1 MISSLSIVYITLNA
15 EKYLQES
22 LTAAK
27 QLSDQILIVD
37 SGSTDN
43 TLNIAKEMGS
53 VAIQQ
58 DWLGFAAQKQLAID
72 SAKTDWVLF
81 LDADEVLSAEA
92 ITEIKAL
99 FLSQTHIQEPEHFAY
114 SLPRENW
121 FQGKIIRHGSWW
133 PDRVTR
139 LVHRKHGAIKQVKVH
154 ESWQTSEKVIE
165 LQSPI
170 KHYSYENYSQ
180 LVLKAD
186 KYSTLAAEQ
195 LYSNGKKTTTWAPL
209 THAIAS
215 FIRLFLLKQGF
226 RDGIEGAAIAYTT
239 ALASFMKYAKL
250 QELQRLKK

>member
-1 MISSLSIVYITLNA
+1 MIPPLSIVYITLNA
-15 EKYLQES
+15 EKYLTES
-22 LTAAK
+22 LTSSQ
-27 QLSDQILIVD
+27 QLSEHLLIVD

-43 TLNIAKEMGS
+43 TLQIAKQFK
-53 VAIQQ
+53 VKVIQQ

-72 SAKTDWVLF
+72 RANTDWVLF
-81 LDADEVLSAEA
+81 LDADEVLSEEA
-92 ITEIKAL
+92 VTEIKAL
-99 FLSQTHIQEPEHFAY
+99 FSNQTSTQEPNNFAY

-139 LVHRKHGAIKQVKVH
+139 LIHRKHGAIKQVKVH
-154 ESWQTSEKVIE
+154 ESWQTEDRVIE
-165 LQSPI
+165 LLSPI

-180 LVLKAD
+180 LILKAD

-195 LYSNGKKTTTWAPL
+195 LHSNGKQASTWSPL

-215 FIRLFLLKQGF
+215 FIRLFILKQGF

-250 QELQRLKK
+250 QELQKLKK

>member
-1 MISSLSIVYITLNA
+1 LIAKLSIVYITLNA
-15 EKYLQES
+15 QQYLEES
-22 LTAAK
+22 LKTAK
-27 QLSDQILIVD
+27 LLSSNLLIVD
-37 SGSTDN
+37 SGSSDN
-43 TLNIAKEMGS
+43 TLNIAKQLNVEI
-53 VAIQQ
+53 IQQ

-72 SAKTDWVLF
+72 HAKTDWVLF
-81 LDADEVLSAEA
+81 LDADEVLSNEA
-92 ITEIKAL
+92 VSEIKAL
-99 FLSQTHIQEPEHFAY
+99 FSNQTDPQEPSNFAY

-154 ESWQTSEKVIE
+154 ESWQTEEDVVE
-165 LQSPI
+165 LQSPL

-180 LVLKAD
+180 LILKAD

-195 LYSNGKKTTTWAPL
+195 LYSNGKKASTWAPL

-215 FIRLFLLKQGF
+215 FIRLFLFKQGF

-250 QELQRLKK
+250 QELHRLKK